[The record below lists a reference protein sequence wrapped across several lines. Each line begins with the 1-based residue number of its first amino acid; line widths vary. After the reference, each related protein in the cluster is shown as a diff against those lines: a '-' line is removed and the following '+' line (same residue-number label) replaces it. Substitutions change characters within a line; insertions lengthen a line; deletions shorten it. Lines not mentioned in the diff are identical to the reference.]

1 MSPPG
6 ALVTGVS
13 VGIGRAIAR
22 RLAADGY
29 EVHGTYLTHELE
41 ANELAAE
48 LPALALHRVD
58 LAAGDGVQKLL
69 DVLPEGRLH
78 ALVNNAGIALE
89 EPLDRFEPE
98 IWERTFA
105 INLMAP
111 VALTRALEGRLA
123 DGAVVNLASTD
134 ARVGS
139 YSSAAYAASKA
150 ALVGATR
157 SLANLLARSRIRV
170 NSVSPR
176 MDRHADDDPPRARRR
191 GGADAA
197 DRAPGGGGRRRRLA
211 ARPAVELRDRLRAGA
226 QTRSGHVSRPALRFS
241 RRDSADWSARDA
253 SGSPT
258 HAECFLGT
266 NDKEG

>member
-1 MSPPG
+1 MPPPQ

-13 VGIGRAIAR
+13 VGIGRAIAA

-29 EVHGTYLTHELE
+29 ELHGTYLGHERE

-58 LAAGDGVQKLL
+58 LTAGDGVQRLL
-69 DVLPEGRLH
+69 DQLPQGRLD

-89 EPLDRFEPE
+89 EPLDQFDPD
-98 IWERTFA
+98 IWQRTLA

-111 VALTRALEGRLA
+111 VALTRALEGQLV
-123 DGAVVNLASTD
+123 DGAVVNVASTD

-150 ALVGATR
+150 ALVSATR

-170 NSVSPR
+170 NSVSPGWIDTQMTTLPELAAEVAPMQR
-176 MDRHADDDPPRARRR
+176 IGQPQEV
-191 GGADAA
+191 ADAVA
-197 DRAPGGGGRRRRLA
+197 WLLGPQSTFVTGSDIVVDGGFENVEPVLRR
-211 ARPAVELRDRLRAGA
+211 EAGM
-226 QTRSGHVSRPALRFS
+226 
-241 RRDSADWSARDA
+241 
-253 SGSPT
+253 
-258 HAECFLGT
+258 
-266 NDKEG
+266 

>member
-1 MSPPG
+1 MGSTR

-29 EVHGTYLTHELE
+29 EVHGTYLTHERE

-69 DVLPEGRLH
+69 GRLPQGRFD

-89 EPLDRFEPE
+89 EPLDRFDAE
-98 IWERTFA
+98 IWQRTLA
-105 INLMAP
+105 INLTAP
-111 VALTRALEGRLA
+111 VALTRALEGRLV
-123 DGAVVNLASTD
+123 DGAVVNVASTD

-150 ALVGATR
+150 ALVSATR

-170 NSVSPR
+170 NSVSPGWIDTQ
-176 MDRHADDDPPRARRR
+176 MTTLPE
-191 GGADAA
+191 
-197 DRAPGGGGRRRRLA
+197 LA
-211 ARPAVELRDRLRAGA
+211 AEVAPMQRIGRPEEVGDAVAWLLGSQSSFVTGSDFVIDGGFGNVEPVLRREAGM
-226 QTRSGHVSRPALRFS
+226 
-241 RRDSADWSARDA
+241 
-253 SGSPT
+253 
-258 HAECFLGT
+258 
-266 NDKEG
+266 